1 MASTLV
7 EQQRG
12 LVFEYAS
19 NGMDSEDG
27 QEMSDYPA
35 VIVESLPT
43 LEPGLTAHELA
54 YGGRDHETS
63 LLLHGDGPLLG
74 LGLGFGMN
82 MGLSHS
88 SLLDDASLAS
98 GDEHMVDDE
107 DDSVEA
113 SVNGHFSDDCHSET
127 IEAAEALL
135 HMEATD
141 SVTDAMGACRFTR
154 DEDGELALPLPL
166 PPYLKSDSCC
176 GILINGEFKFVETP
190 LCPAAR
196 KPKCSRPCS
205 PILPSD
211 GPLRKKSREGALC
224 HTVYLWE
231 FLLSLLQ
238 DKNTCPRLIKWT
250 EKEKGIF
257 KLVDSKAVSRLW
269 GKHKNKPD
277 MNYETMGRALRYY
290 YQRGILAKVEGQ
302 RLVYQFKDM
311 PRNLLLEDGSE
322 EGGSSPGTVEPSS
335 PHPQGR
341 PEGAMPGG
349 TMGGRNRRPNRPGG
363 GLSAKSPLAKAKPQD
378 QVIVDSRC
386 VCVAAQVP
394 VVVTMGAQMQQQQQ
408 SVITSAASSTQKI
421 VFQTMPGLSTAAAQT
436 GGPSSR
442 RGEIVSLA
450 SGTPLLFL
458 TNGDGSQPGVITTTV
473 IRGPEGKNEN
483 VLLLTPLKSQQQHQ
497 QHRQCHGEAEPGEV
511 LSVII
516 GGGGHDGTGVSLPM
530 TSLSSEMT
538 SLSADITTLPTE
550 LTSLPEQITA
560 LPADGTILAE
570 EEEPHVVVKLET
582 DEQQQQQ
589 QQRLL
594 IKEEREDLSLPEQI
608 TEEPIIR
615 KIKIEYNDKN
625 F

>member
-1 MASTLV
+1 MATCV
-7 EQQRG
+7 RQNR
-12 LVFEYAS
+12 
-19 NGMDSEDG
+19 
-27 QEMSDYPA
+27 
-35 VIVESLPT
+35 
-43 LEPGLTAHELA
+43 LE
-54 YGGRDHETS
+54 
-63 LLLHGDGPLLG
+63 LLLR
-74 LGLGFGMN
+74 
-82 MGLSHS
+82 
-88 SLLDDASLAS
+88 AA
-98 GDEHMVDDE
+98 
-107 DDSVEA
+107 VEA

-141 SVTDAMGACRFTR
+141 SVTDAMDSHIFAPDMSGDDGRHVDVVMAHEGHVHGTR
-154 DEDGELALPLPL
+154 GHHPQADGQANNR
-166 PPYLKSDSCC
+166 K
-176 GILINGEFKFVETP
+176 KK
-190 LCPAAR
+190 AR

-211 GPLRKKSREGALC
+211 GPLRKKSREG

-378 QVIVDSRC
+378 QVIVDSR
-386 VCVAAQVP
+386 AAQVP

-497 QHRQCHGEAEPGEV
+497 QHHQCHGEAEPGEV

>member
-98 GDEHMVDDE
+98 GDEQMVDDE

-141 SVTDAMGACRFTR
+141 SVTDAMDSHIFAPDMSG
-154 DEDGELALPLPL
+154 DDGRHVDVVMAHESHAHGTGGHHPQADAQANNR
-166 PPYLKSDSCC
+166 K
-176 GILINGEFKFVETP
+176 KK
-190 LCPAAR
+190 AAR
-196 KPKCSRPCS
+196 KPKSSRPCS

-211 GPLRKKSREGALC
+211 GPLRKKSREG

-349 TMGGRNRRPNRPGG
+349 TMGGRNRRPNRSGG
-363 GLSAKSPLAKAKPQD
+363 GLSTKSPLAKAKPQD
-378 QVIVDSRC
+378 QVIVDSR
-386 VCVAAQVP
+386 AAQVP

-408 SVITSAASSTQKI
+408 SVITSAAASTQKI
-421 VFQTMPGLSTAAAQT
+421 VFQTMPGLSAAAAQT

-442 RGEIVSLA
+442 RGEIVNLA

-483 VLLLTPLKSQQQHQ
+483 VLLLTPLKSQQQ
-497 QHRQCHGEAEPGEV
+497 QHHRHCHGEAEPGEV

-582 DEQQQQQ
+582 DEQQHQQQ